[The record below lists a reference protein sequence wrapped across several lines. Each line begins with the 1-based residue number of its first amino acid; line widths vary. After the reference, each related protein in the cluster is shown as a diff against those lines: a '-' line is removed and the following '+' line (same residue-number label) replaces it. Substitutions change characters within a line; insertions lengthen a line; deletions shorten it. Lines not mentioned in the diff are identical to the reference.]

1 MSPTAKFFNAIFF
14 LLAALSIVAIGAQ
27 ELHRRHGGSAERTAE
42 SRRIM
47 SEFQPEA
54 ASSGE
59 RASHRWDG
67 RSIEPQQLSEEEE
80 ASRLTEGLEGSD
92 RSEFSKFIDRVKPW

>member
-14 LLAALSIVAIGAQ
+14 LAAALSIVAIGAQ

-47 SEFQPEA
+47 SELQPA
-54 ASSGE
+54 AAPAEE

-67 RSIEPQQLSEEEE
+67 RSLEPQQLSEEEE
-80 ASRLTEGLEGSD
+80 ASRLTEGLEGDD
-92 RSEFSKFIDRVKPW
+92 RSEFSKFIDRIKPW